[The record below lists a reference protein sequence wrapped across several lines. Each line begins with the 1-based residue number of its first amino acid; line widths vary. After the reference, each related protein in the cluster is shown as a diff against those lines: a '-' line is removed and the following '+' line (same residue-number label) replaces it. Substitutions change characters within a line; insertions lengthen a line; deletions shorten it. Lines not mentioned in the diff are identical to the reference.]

1 MEASEPPNT
10 VLSYYDELLK
20 ADPTNVAAWKRR
32 ISVLRRASQIEK
44 AVEELNTMLDTFYMD
59 LEGWLELADIYSSC
73 NQYVTYF
80 HPDSTFTSPS

>member
-1 MEASEPPNT
+1 VDVLTGIRMEASEPPST
-10 VLSYYDELLK
+10 VLNYYDELLK

-32 ISVLRRASQIEK
+32 ISVLKRADQLEK

-73 NQYVTYF
+73 NQYV
-80 HPDSTFTSPS
+80 